1 MNPSSVE
8 WYSAGPAGAGSYAPP
23 PPAGGPG
30 GGGGGGGY
38 GVGNYG
44 VGAASYGYGA
54 PYGSGM
60 GGGAAGPGGGY
71 GPSTSFDDEPPLLE
85 ELGIDLSAIARKS
98 AAVLTH
104 RLSSRALDDG
114 LDMGGALAW
123 ALALG
128 ALHLLGGKMHFGV
141 VLGWGVLQSVAVWFV
156 ALQLRQ
162 GSGGGSGAGSGGGGG
177 GGGQGGGGYYGQSPQ
192 QQQQQ
197 QQQQGSNS
205 TPGGLDLYSVC
216 CVTGYCML
224 PILLLSVAAL
234 LVPPRARGAAPALA
248 GALLAALWSAHLAAR
263 VMSRAPAARGTVV
276 ARSPALLAYPCFLM
290 YGAFA
295 LLTVY

>member
-1 MNPSSVE
+1 M
-8 WYSAGPAGAGSYAPP
+8 
-23 PPAGGPG
+23 
-30 GGGGGGGY
+30 GGGGY
-38 GVGNYG
+38 GG
-44 VGAASYGYGA
+44 VGGHAS
-54 PYGSGM
+54 
-60 GGGAAGPGGGY
+60 
-71 GPSTSFDDEPPLLE
+71 SFDDEPPLLE

-128 ALHLLGGKMHFGV
+128 ALHLLSGKMHFGV

-162 GSGGGSGAGSGGGGG
+162 GSGGGGGGSGDGGG
-177 GGGQGGGGYYGQSPQ
+177 GGGGYYGQSPQ

-197 QQQQGSNS
+197 QQGN
-205 TPGGLDLYSVC
+205 TNNGGLDLYSVC

-224 PILLLSVAAL
+224 PVLMLSVAAL
-234 LVPPRARGAAPALA
+234 LVPPRARGPVPAAV
-248 GALLAALWSAHLAAR
+248 GALLAALWSGHLAAR
-263 VMSRAPAARGTVV
+263 VMSRAPAARGTVIS
-276 ARSPALLAYPCFLM
+276 RSPALLAYPCFLM